1 VRLRPAGRCCP
12 LCMRCTARPLQPDG
26 CCSCTT
32 HTNLVSNTHAP
43 LTAQGHGSFTDVVD
57 DWYSE
62 ISRHQFTAND
72 DLDHF
77 TQVWCVC
84 VCVGRSA
91 ASWATCCRCRM
102 HVDLHSRHRVPLL
115 TRLRTNRWCGRAP
128 RSWAAAWRL
137 ATAAPSTSATTTR
150 RCVLARVRWRVCMC
164 AAGVPAQALQDS
176 VAVTT
181 RAATTAPLWRSCP
194 TATGQHGGRLQ
205 QQRVPGQVQVMAWLF
220 SSRAAP
226 TLFMDGR
233 ACMCL

>member
-102 HVDLHSRHRVPLL
+102 HADLHSRHRVPLL

-150 RCVLARVRWRVCMC
+150 RCVWRV
-164 AAGVPAQALQDS
+164 
-176 VAVTT
+176 VA
-181 RAATTAPLWRSCP
+181 
-194 TATGQHGGRLQ
+194 
-205 QQRVPGQVQVMAWLF
+205 
-220 SSRAAP
+220 
-226 TLFMDGR
+226 R
-233 ACMCL
+233 ACVGVCACLPLACQRKPCKTLSP